1 VPDLQRNREWR
12 PWALLAGTLVIGL
25 LLTVSKVRPLVVVG
39 VLLVLSCVFI
49 LVRMVADRSRT
60 RR

>member
-1 VPDLQRNREWR
+1 V
-12 PWALLAGTLVIGL
+12 VGL
-25 LLTVSKVRPLVVVG
+25 LLAVSKVRPLVLVG
-39 VLLVLSCVFI
+39 VVLVLSCVFI